1 MKLSWEN
8 PQLTR
13 ESLDQRS
20 ELSQHISDGFQY
32 SLNAYSMANHSYVIG
47 DLLNIL
53 KPSVV
58 TEVGVFKGEFTR
70 YLLNYFH
77 ERKKFHLIDIQFDHE
92 LKQSLSNERNSLH
105 ELNFHE
111 GMSSNMLRS
120 KKVAESNVIFLDGD
134 HNYETVDTE
143 LKILESLNCQCIIL
157 DDVGWPFDVW
167 DTAYVPENLIDSK
180 GYQEDV
186 KVSPFSGN
194 FVEEFGLSFNFVR
207 ESNLSVGLKTA
218 IDQFLQR
225 NNNYV
230 FFSVPAF
237 FGIGILVNLNQLRP
251 FQYRAVVKL
260 LEPYEKVKSLVS
272 TMELNRLMM
281 LMHMQESGKIWQ
293 KQQDYIKA
301 LQKAL
306 KEKS

>member
-1 MKLSWEN
+1 
-8 PQLTR
+8 
-13 ESLDQRS
+13 
-20 ELSQHISDGFQY
+20 
-32 SLNAYSMANHSYVIG
+32 
-47 DLLNIL
+47 
-53 KPSVV
+53 
-58 TEVGVFKGEFTR
+58 
-70 YLLNYFH
+70 
-77 ERKKFHLIDIQFDHE
+77 
-92 LKQSLSNERNSLH
+92 
-105 ELNFHE
+105 
-111 GMSSNMLRS
+111 MLRS